1 MTVTDLHHPV
11 EHTRRARPV
20 QPPAAGVPRWV
31 RLVGEKVLRAV
42 AVVWAAYTIA
52 FLLLFVLPGDAVL
65 ARIGTTDAVGATELA
80 AVDLEPLRHEL
91 GLEDTLL
98 TQYGSSLLGLVTG
111 DLGDSLVTGEPVVD
125 LIAEALPNTLVL
137 AGISLLVSLVVGV
150 GLAVAAVAPRSARLR
165 SAVAMIPAAYVSL
178 PVFWVGVLL
187 IYVFSLQLGWAPSSG
202 SQGAASLV
210 LPAAVL
216 GMLGAAQF
224 AQVLISSLRTE
235 LATSYAA
242 VTAPAKGATRLYTV
256 TRHCLRNAA
265 LPFLTVFGLRVGSLL
280 GGTVVIEMVFSRS
293 GIGRLMVDAVRSVDL
308 TVVLGIVVLLAVVY
322 VVVNTLV
329 DIGYGVIDPRL
340 RRRSAPAAIG
350 ATTSTGT
357 DGRRDDGR

>member
-1 MTVTDLHHPV
+1 MTATDLYHPV
-11 EHTRRARPV
+11 EHSGRSRQVR
-20 QPPAAGVPRWV
+20 PPATRVPGWV
-31 RLVGEKVLRAV
+31 PLVGEKVLRAV
-42 AVVWAAYTIA
+42 AVVWAAYTIS

-80 AVDLEPLRHEL
+80 AVDLGPLRQEL

-98 TQYGSSLLGLVTG
+98 SQYGHGLLGLATG
-111 DLGDSLVTGEPVVD
+111 DLGDSLVTGESVVD

-137 AGISLLVSLVVGV
+137 AGVSLLVSLLVGV
-150 GLAVAAVAPRSARLR
+150 ALAVAAVAPRRRWIRAT
-165 SAVAMIPAAYVSL
+165 AAMVPSAYVSL
-178 PVFWVGVLL
+178 PVFWVGIVL

-202 SQGAASLV
+202 SQGLRSLL
-210 LPAAVL
+210 LPTAVL
-216 GMLGAAQF
+216 GMLGGAQF

-280 GGTVVIEMVFSRS
+280 GGTVVVEMVFSRS
-293 GIGRLMVDAVRSVDL
+293 GIGRLMVDSVRSVDL

-322 VVVNTLV
+322 VLVNTLV
-329 DIGYGVIDPRL
+329 DISYGVIDPRL
-340 RRRSAPAAIG
+340 RRRVSADRRR
-350 ATTSTGT
+350 T
-357 DGRRDDGR
+357 DDR